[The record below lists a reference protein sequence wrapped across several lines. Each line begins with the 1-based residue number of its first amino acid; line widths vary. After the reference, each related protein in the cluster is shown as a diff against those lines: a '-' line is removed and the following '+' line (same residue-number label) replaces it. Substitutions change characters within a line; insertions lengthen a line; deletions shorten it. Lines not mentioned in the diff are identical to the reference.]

1 MSSSSSPPAK
11 LIGFFG
17 SPYAHR
23 AEAALCLKGVPYELL
38 LEDLLNTKS
47 ELLLQHNPV
56 HKKVPVLLHGDRAVC
71 ESLVVAEYVDEAFDG
86 PHLLPTDPYDRAMAR
101 FWADFIENKLT
112 KPFFMAHWVEGEARE
127 RFEKEGL
134 ELLSLLEA
142 QLEGKKFFGGDRP
155 GYLDIAA
162 SMLSPWRSVVEE
174 VTGVTVVREDE
185 HPALCQWA
193 RDYSSNEALKPCIPD
208 REKLLAYF
216 TKNKEMYRAGVKAML
231 QQQQQ
236 Q

>member
-1 MSSSSSPPAK
+1 MSSSSSPPVK

-47 ELLLQHNPV
+47 DLLLQHNPI

-86 PHLLPTDPYDRAMAR
+86 PPLLPTDPYGRAMAR

-142 QLEGKKFFGGDRP
+142 QLEGNKFFAGDRP

-162 SMLSPWRSVVEE
+162 SMLGPWRSVVEE
-174 VTGVTVVREDE
+174 VTGVAVAREDE

-193 RDYSSNEALKPCIPD
+193 RDYSSDEALKPCIPD
-208 REKLLAYF
+208 RDRLLAYF

-236 Q
+236 